1 MTFHRSTVLKLIL
14 VLSAAASA
22 VPELARAQSNG
33 FLTER
38 LDRIDQAVNRAIDE
52 GEIPGAVAL
61 IVKDGETAYHKAF
74 GYSDLASKTEMSTDT
89 IFRIASMSKAITSV
103 ATMILYEQGHFRL
116 NDPVKEYLPE
126 FADMRVVSEVTDD
139 GSVAETA
146 PATASI
152 RIIDLLTHTSGI
164 SYPFIASDV
173 QKTYVEAGVIDGLTV
188 ANVTLATQMAL
199 LAKQPLL
206 AQPRGKFTYG
216 LNTDLLGHLIESVS
230 GMPLDRFIATNV
242 TGPLGM
248 DDTHFY
254 LPPGKRKRLA
264 TLYAYV
270 DGRGLVE
277 SDGTESDIKLDD
289 PDYPVKGAM
298 TYFSGGA
305 GLSSTA
311 GDYARFC
318 QMLLNGGV
326 LDGTRI
332 LGRKSV
338 ELMRAARIDWDD
350 DQAPDFGLGFHVVN
364 DIGREGELGSE
375 GTFSWGGAFYTSFWI
390 DPEENL
396 VAVFMSQVRPARSDI
411 DEKFNTLV
419 YQALQ

>member
-1 MTFHRSTVLKLIL
+1 MTRSGFHLRVIL
-14 VLSAAASA
+14 LLGIAAGAA
-22 VPELARAQSNG
+22 PELADAQANG
-33 FLTER
+33 FLPER
-38 LDRIDQAVNRAIDE
+38 LGRIDRAVEQAIDN

-74 GYSDLASKTEMSTDT
+74 GYSDIASGKSMETDT

-103 ATMILYEQGHFRL
+103 GAMILYEQGRFRL
-116 NDPVKEYLPE
+116 NDPVEKYLPE
-126 FADMRVVSEVTDD
+126 FADMRVVSSVTDD
-139 GSVAETA
+139 GLVAETV
-146 PATASI
+146 PAAASI

-164 SYPFIASDV
+164 SYPFVTSNV
-173 QKTYVEAGVIDGLTV
+173 QKAYVQAGVIDGLTV
-188 ANVTLATQMAL
+188 ANVTLAAQMAL
-199 LAKQPLL
+199 LVEQPLL
-206 AQPRGKFTYG
+206 AEPRGKFVYG
-216 LNTDLLGHLIESVS
+216 LNTDVLGYLIESVS
-230 GMPLDRFIATNV
+230 GMPLDRFIATHI

-254 LPPGKRKRLA
+254 LPPGERDRLA

-270 DGRGLVE
+270 EGRGLVE

-289 PDYPVKGAM
+289 PDYPSKGAM

-318 QMLLNGGV
+318 LMLLNDGA

-350 DQAPDFGLGFHVVN
+350 DQVPEFGLGFHVVN
-364 DIGREGELGSE
+364 DLGREGELGSE

-411 DEKFNTLV
+411 DQTFSTLV

>member
-1 MTFHRSTVLKLIL
+1 MTFDRSTVLKLIL

-33 FLTER
+33 FLPER
-38 LDRIDQAVNRAIDE
+38 LDRIDQALNRAIDE

-74 GYSDLASKTEMSTDT
+74 GYSDLASRTEMSTDT

-103 ATMILYEQGHFRL
+103 ATMILYEQGRFRL
-116 NDPVKEYLPE
+116 NDPVEEYLPE
-126 FADMRVVSEVTDD
+126 FADMRVVSEVSDD
-139 GSVAETA
+139 GSVAETV

-188 ANVTLATQMAL
+188 ADVTLATQMAL

-206 AQPRGKFTYG
+206 AEPRGKFTYG
-216 LNTDLLGHLIESVS
+216 LNTDVLGHLIESVS

-254 LPPGKRKRLA
+254 LPPGKRNRLA

-270 DGRGLVE
+270 DDRGLVE

-298 TYFSGGA
+298 SYFSGGA

-338 ELMRAARIDWDD
+338 ELMRAARIDWDG

-390 DPEENL
+390 DPEESL